1 MLQIQAHFQ
10 NGVIRLCHTSC
21 TLYDGGTLEDYLT
34 TVKTWLDA
42 NPEEVLSILIV
53 NIDNQPAS
61 AYDAIYKSAAVDTYS
76 FAPASSPMAASAWP
90 TLGSMIDSGKRLVT
104 FLDNGADATIP
115 YLIDE
120 FTNIWESAYNI
131 VDPSLFDCTVNRT
144 NGDTATQMALINH
157 FLDMIVLGQPAPDV
171 DKANITN
178 AATGAGSLGAHVD
191 TCIALNTRPPNFMLV
206 DFYEY
211 GGGSVFQVAA
221 TINGVTYSPTTP
233 VATPLSAS
241 SSTASGSVASGTSSG
256 GSNTNSAS
264 PTSSE
269 RYLAALLVFVATVFG
284 GYIVV

>member
-1 MLQIQAHFQ
+1 
-10 NGVIRLCHTSC
+10 
-21 TLYDGGTLEDYLT
+21 
-34 TVKTWLDA
+34 
-42 NPEEVLSILIV
+42 
-53 NIDNQPAS
+53 
-61 AYDAIYKSAAVDTYS
+61 
-76 FAPASSPMAASAWP
+76 
-90 TLGSMIDSGKRLVT
+90 
-104 FLDNGADATIP
+104 
-115 YLIDE
+115 
-120 FTNIWESAYNI
+120 
-131 VDPSLFDCTVNRT
+131 
-144 NGDTATQMALINH
+144 MALINH

-206 DFYEY
+206 DVRLPLLLYGICTNVHPQFYEY